1 MKFSLSRK
9 SVEESGSPK
18 LLALVD
24 KRDDQVELE
33 LPDEEDLKRNFSSE
47 YSTDGLTTKLKK
59 YARSIG
65 REGVKNALLL
75 YYALQSKELSARH
88 KTVIIG
94 CLGYLISVID
104 VVPDF
109 TPLLGYTDDF
119 ALLAA
124 AVTALVSA
132 IDDETKER
140 AEQQTRRIFGE
151 DK

>member
-1 MKFSLSRK
+1 MKLSLSRK
-9 SVEESGSPK
+9 SVEASGSPK

-33 LPDEEDLKRNFSSE
+33 LPDKEDLKRNFSSA

-88 KTVIIG
+88 KAVIIG
-94 CLGYLISVID
+94 SLGYLISVID

-132 IDDETKER
+132 IDDETKEK
-140 AEQQTRRIFGE
+140 AEQKTRRIFGE